1 MDIVIGRGKTARR
14 AYGIDEIALAPGLC
28 TLDPSLADTSWTIGG
43 IERQIPIL
51 ASAMDGVVDVKM
63 AVLLSELGAIGVL
76 NLEGIQTRY
85 EDPNPIL
92 DRIASVGKS
101 EFVGL
106 MQQLY
111 AEPIKPELIKQRI
124 IEIKSQ
130 GGIAAV
136 SLTPVG
142 ASQYGKIVAE
152 AGADLLFVQAT
163 VVSTAH
169 LSPESI
175 LPLDLRQFCQEM
187 PMPVVLGNCVTYEVA
202 LNLMKAG
209 AAAVLVGIGPGA
221 ACTSRGVLGVGV
233 PQPTAVADC
242 AAARDDYQQETGRY
256 VPVVADGGIVTGGD
270 ICKCIAC
277 GADAVMIGSPIA
289 RAAEAPG
296 RGYHWGMATPSP
308 VLPRGTRINVGTTGT
323 IKEILTGPAK
333 LDDGTHNLL
342 GALKAS
348 MGTLGAKDMKEMQ
361 QVEVVIAP
369 SLLTEGKVYQKAQ
382 QLGMGK

>member
-1 MDIVIGRGKTARR
+1 MEIQLGRGKTARR
-14 AYGIDEIALAPGLC
+14 AYGIDEIALVPGNR
-28 TLDPSLADTSWTIGG
+28 TLDPSLADTKWTIGN
-43 IERQIPIL
+43 IEREIPII

-63 AVLLSELGAIGVL
+63 AVNLSKLGALGVI

-85 EDPNPIL
+85 ADPEPIL
-92 DRIASVGKS
+92 DRIASVGKT
-101 EFVGL
+101 EFVSL
-106 MQQLY
+106 MQELY
-111 AEPIKPELIKQRI
+111 AEPIKPELIEKRI
-124 IEIKSQ
+124 QEIKQQ

-136 SLTPVG
+136 SATPAA
-142 ASQYGKIVAE
+142 ASKYGEVVAK
-152 AGADLLFVQAT
+152 AGADLFFVQAT

-169 LSPESI
+169 LSPDSI
-175 LPLDLRQFCQEM
+175 VPLDLAEFCRSM
-187 PMPVVLGNCVTYEVA
+187 PIPVALGNCVTYEVT
-202 LNLMKAG
+202 LNLLKAG

-233 PQPTAVADC
+233 PQATAIADC
-242 AAARDDYQQETGRY
+242 AAARDDYYQETGNY
-256 VPVVADGGIVTGGD
+256 IPIIADGGLITGGD

-277 GADAVMIGSPIA
+277 GADSVMIGSPFA

-308 VLPRGTRINVGTTGT
+308 LLPRGTRINVGTTGSL
-323 IKEILTGPAK
+323 EQILIGPAG
-333 LDDGTHNLL
+333 LDDGTHNLV
-342 GALKAS
+342 GALKTS
-348 MGTLGAKDMKEMQ
+348 MGTLGAKNIKEMQ